1 MLWKVFFFYYL
12 GLSLLSSAMHIWDK
26 FQAVR
31 GRWRVKEKTLHS
43 FELLGGWP
51 GAILTTRSINHKVSK
66 RKYMW
71 TLYGIAI
78 AHVVIWLTLSWF
90 ATR

>member
-1 MLWKVFFFYYL
+1 MLWKVFFFYYF
-12 GLSLLSSAMHIWDK
+12 GLSLLSAGMLCWDK

-31 GRWRVKEKTLHS
+31 GRWRIKEKTLHS

-51 GAILTTRSINHKVSK
+51 GAILITRSINHKVSK
-66 RKYMW
+66 PKYMW
-71 TLYGIAI
+71 TLYAI
-78 AHVVIWLTLSWF
+78 AASHAVGWLALSWF